1 MGSESGMQNLVGKYI
16 EFLVKDPE
24 IPRKIAVFTRAAIAL
39 LKSEKF
45 CFLGPAFRNFEV
57 YSSLVYTPTIHKK
70 KGGAR

>member
-39 LKSEKF
+39 RKSEKK
-45 CFLGPAFRNFEV
+45 CFLGS
-57 YSSLVYTPTIHKK
+57 SSLPKL
-70 KGGAR
+70 